1 MELQVQGSRKRT
13 EVAKIGKEPVSQRE
27 NAIEECLCELLEMAK
42 TIGKREIHE
51 FISKSLYIEYTFRE
65 ITLVKVHLVRILINA
80 TIFIIKCER
89 LLNSAKFM
97 ISKMQTQ
104 LISHTNVLLISTCF
118 INIVNTKYNNI
129 M

>member
-42 TIGKREIHE
+42 TIGKREITVHE
-51 FISKSLYIEYTFRE
+51 FISTSLYFEYTFRE

-89 LLNSAKFM
+89 
-97 ISKMQTQ
+97 Q
-104 LISHTNVLLISTCF
+104 
-118 INIVNTKYNNI
+118 Y
-129 M
+129 

>member
-42 TIGKREIHE
+42 TIGKREIPVHE
-51 FISKSLYIEYTFRE
+51 FIGTSLYFEYTFRE
-65 ITLVKVHLVRILINA
+65 ITLVKVHLVRMLINA

-89 LLNSAKFM
+89 
-97 ISKMQTQ
+97 Q
-104 LISHTNVLLISTCF
+104 
-118 INIVNTKYNNI
+118 Y
-129 M
+129 

>member
-42 TIGKREIHE
+42 TIGKREIPVRE
-51 FISKSLYIEYTFRE
+51 FISTSLYFEYTFRE

-80 TIFIIKCER
+80 TIFIIKCD
-89 LLNSAKFM
+89 
-97 ISKMQTQ
+97 
-104 LISHTNVLLISTCF
+104 
-118 INIVNTKYNNI
+118 NNI
-129 M
+129 E

>member
-42 TIGKREIHE
+42 TIGKREIPVRE
-51 FISKSLYIEYTFRE
+51 FISTSLYFEYTFRE

-80 TIFIIKCER
+80 TIFIIKRER
-89 LLNSAKFM
+89 
-97 ISKMQTQ
+97 Q
-104 LISHTNVLLISTCF
+104 
-118 INIVNTKYNNI
+118 Y
-129 M
+129 

>member
-42 TIGKREIHE
+42 TIGKREILVHE
-51 FISKSLYIEYTFRE
+51 FISTSLYFEYTIRE

-89 LLNSAKFM
+89 
-97 ISKMQTQ
+97 Q
-104 LISHTNVLLISTCF
+104 
-118 INIVNTKYNNI
+118 Y
-129 M
+129 

>member
-42 TIGKREIHE
+42 TIGKREIPVHE
-51 FISKSLYIEYTFRE
+51 FISTSLYFEYTFRE

-80 TIFIIKCER
+80 TIFIIKCD
-89 LLNSAKFM
+89 
-97 ISKMQTQ
+97 
-104 LISHTNVLLISTCF
+104 
-118 INIVNTKYNNI
+118 NNI
-129 M
+129 E

>member
-42 TIGKREIHE
+42 TIGKREILVHE
-51 FISKSLYIEYTFRE
+51 FISTSLYFEYTFRE

-89 LLNSAKFM
+89 
-97 ISKMQTQ
+97 Q
-104 LISHTNVLLISTCF
+104 
-118 INIVNTKYNNI
+118 Y
-129 M
+129 

>member
-42 TIGKREIHE
+42 TIGKREIPVHE
-51 FISKSLYIEYTFRE
+51 FISTSLYFEYTLRE

-89 LLNSAKFM
+89 
-97 ISKMQTQ
+97 Q
-104 LISHTNVLLISTCF
+104 
-118 INIVNTKYNNI
+118 Y
-129 M
+129 

>member
-42 TIGKREIHE
+42 TIGKREIPVHE
-51 FISKSLYIEYTFRE
+51 FISTNLYFKYTFRE

-89 LLNSAKFM
+89 
-97 ISKMQTQ
+97 Q
-104 LISHTNVLLISTCF
+104 
-118 INIVNTKYNNI
+118 Y
-129 M
+129 

>member
-42 TIGKREIHE
+42 TIGKREIPVHE
-51 FISKSLYIEYTFRE
+51 FRSTSLYFEYTFRE

-89 LLNSAKFM
+89 
-97 ISKMQTQ
+97 Q
-104 LISHTNVLLISTCF
+104 
-118 INIVNTKYNNI
+118 Y
-129 M
+129 

>member
-51 FISKSLYIEYTFRE
+51 FISTSLYFEYTLRE

-80 TIFIIKCER
+80 TIFIIKCE
-89 LLNSAKFM
+89 SAKFM

-104 LISHTNVLLISTCF
+104 LISGTNVLLISTCF

-129 M
+129 KW